1 VGKHAAP
8 EGAARH
14 PLVSEALAAR
24 PEQELGAHSEDA
36 ARDSEV
42 GWPGAPAPEGG
53 GLGWPADLPAAGS
66 QAAATSAERAQPRGW
81 RRFFGLS
88 RVA

>member
-8 EGAARH
+8 EGAAPH

-24 PEQELGAHSEDA
+24 PEHPPGAHSEDA
-36 ARDSEV
+36 ARDGGL
-42 GWPGAPAPEGG
+42 GWPGSPAPDGG
-53 GLGWPADLPAAGS
+53 GLGWPADLPSAGS
-66 QAAATSAERAQPRGW
+66 PAGEQSAVGAQPRGW